1 MRGGGEGQGPSPTLW
16 GGLRGGGG
24 LKPPAPCQAGPPHQ
38 VQFQACPFSVL
49 VLTNWPEVLGPLEV
63 ARVVGLDWGPVF
75 LTSLLKS
82 TFTFCV
88 SELCSITLLL
98 EHQWFR
104 NSVFALSSIEVLP
117 MEFSMSL
124 LMLLFHKTSN
134 LSVNALVTLFIKY
147 FFS

>member
-1 MRGGGEGQGPSPTLW
+1 MRGGGGGVRAPTPW
-16 GGLRGGGG
+16 GGPRGGEGPE
-24 LKPPAPCQAGPPHQ
+24 PPAPRRADPPHQ

-63 ARVVGLDWGPVF
+63 ARVVGLDSGSVF

-104 NSVFALSSIEVLP
+104 NSVFALSSMELLP

>member
-1 MRGGGEGQGPSPTLW
+1 MGEGQGPSPTLW

-63 ARVVGLDWGPVF
+63 ARVVGLNSGLVF
-75 LTSLLKS
+75 FTSLLRS

-88 SELCSITLLL
+88 SGSCSITLLL

-147 FFS
+147 FFP